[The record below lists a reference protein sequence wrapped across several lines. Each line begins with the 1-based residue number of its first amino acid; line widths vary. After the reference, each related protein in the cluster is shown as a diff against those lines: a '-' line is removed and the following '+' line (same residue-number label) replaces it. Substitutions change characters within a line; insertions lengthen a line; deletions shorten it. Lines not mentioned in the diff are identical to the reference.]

1 MKASVTAGT
10 TVDIYEE
17 DRTSRD
23 LIQQWL
29 NDAGY
34 RVRNDGGSRAQP
46 DKPVDLVILATQLP
60 TAQTLGVIRTMR
72 LIYPTTA
79 FLVLPRQD
87 TPEASVS
94 DTRAR
99 SMGATRVLC
108 RPLTRQHL
116 LEAARAVTNDR
127 TCRPAARISFEMN
140 A

>member
-1 MKASVTAGT
+1 MKATVSAGA
-10 TVDIYEE
+10 TVDIYEQ
-17 DRTSRD
+17 DRASRG

-29 NDAGY
+29 RDAGY
-34 RVRNDGGSRAQP
+34 RVREDGGSRGQANS
-46 DKPVDLVILATQLP
+46 PVDLVILATQLS
-60 TAQTLGVIRTMR
+60 TAQTLEVLRTMR

-87 TPEASVS
+87 TPEASVA

-127 TCRPAARISFEMN
+127 PCRPAARISIEMN